1 MKAALIV
8 GMLVCGCVTHAQD
21 KELTAKDVAEYVQQ
35 RYQTMDDVVAKF
47 RQHVKF
53 NFSRIEQ
60 TFDGTL
66 TMKKPNKY
74 RVESEHQ
81 TLVTNGSVVWSYSPV
96 NKQVLVDKFKENQN
110 TLSPEKF
117 LLNLPTQYYPTLLG
131 KEKFESM
138 DAVVL
143 KLVPK
148 DDQSFIKSVK
158 MWVQER
164 TWLVRKVLV
173 VDVNETETEY
183 TVKDLKFNTHVNEAL
198 FSFTPPAGTEVV
210 DLR

>member
-1 MKAALIV
+1 MRIVALGSLMIV
-8 GMLVCGCVTHAQD
+8 ALLASAQE
-21 KELTAKDVAEYVQQ
+21 KEITAKDVAEFVQQ

-47 RQHVKF
+47 SQHVKF
-53 NFSRIEQ
+53 NFSGIEQ

-74 RVESEHQ
+74 RVESENQ
-81 TLVTNGSVVWSYSPV
+81 TFVTNGTVVWSYSPF
-96 NKQVLVDKFKENQN
+96 NKQVLVDRYKENQN
-110 TLSPEKF
+110 SLSPEKF
-117 LLNLPTQYYPTLLG
+117 LLSLPAQYYTTLLG
-131 KEKFESM
+131 KEKLESM
-138 DAVVL
+138 ETVVL

-158 MWVQER
+158 MWVQDKS
-164 TWLVRKVLV
+164 WLVRKVLV
-173 VDVNETETEY
+173 VDLNDTETEY
-183 TVKDLKFNTHVNEAL
+183 IIKDLKFNTHVNESL

>member
-1 MKAALIV
+1 MRIVSLCGLLFAAVL
-8 GMLVCGCVTHAQD
+8 TSAQD
-21 KELTAKDVAEYVQQ
+21 KEVTAKDVAEFVQQ
-35 RYQTMDDVVAKF
+35 RYQAMDDVVAKF
-47 RQHVKF
+47 TQHVTF
-53 NFSRIEQ
+53 NFSKIEQ
-60 TFDGTL
+60 TFAGTL

-81 TLVTNGSVVWSYSPV
+81 TIVTNGTVVWSYSPF
-96 NKQVLVDKFKENQN
+96 NKQVLVDRYKENQN

-117 LLNLPTQYYPTLLG
+117 LLSLPAQYYATLLG
-131 KEKFESM
+131 KEKLESM
-138 DAVVL
+138 ETVVL

-158 MWVQER
+158 MWVQEK

-173 VDVNETETEY
+173 LDVNDTETEY
-183 TVKDLKFNTHVNEAL
+183 TINDLRINTHVNESL

>member
-1 MKAALIV
+1 MRIVALCGLLLAAVL
-8 GMLVCGCVTHAQD
+8 TSAQE
-21 KELTAKDVAEYVQQ
+21 KEITAKDVAEFVQQ
-35 RYQTMDDVVAKF
+35 RYQAMDDVVAKF
-47 RQHVKF
+47 TQHVTF
-53 NFSRIEQ
+53 NFSKIEQ
-60 TFDGTL
+60 TFAGTL

-81 TLVTNGSVVWSYSPV
+81 TIVTNGTVVWSYSPF
-96 NKQVLVDKFKENQN
+96 NKQVLVDRYKENQN

-117 LLNLPTQYYPTLLG
+117 LLSLPAQYYTTLLG
-131 KEKFESM
+131 MERIASM
-138 DAVVL
+138 ETVVL

-158 MWVQER
+158 MWVQEK

-173 VDVNETETEY
+173 LDVNDTETEY
-183 TVKDLKFNTHVNEAL
+183 TINDLRINTHVNESL

>member
-1 MKAALIV
+1 MRIVALCGLLLAAVL
-8 GMLVCGCVTHAQD
+8 TSAQE
-21 KELTAKDVAEYVQQ
+21 KEITAKDVAEFVQQ
-35 RYQTMDDVVAKF
+35 RYQAMDDVVAKF
-47 RQHVKF
+47 TQHVTF
-53 NFSRIEQ
+53 NFSKIEQ
-60 TFDGTL
+60 TFAGTL

-81 TLVTNGSVVWSYSPV
+81 TIVTNGTVVWSYSPF
-96 NKQVLVDKFKENQN
+96 NKQVLVDRYKENQN

-117 LLNLPTQYYPTLLG
+117 LLSLPAQYYTTLLG
-131 KEKFESM
+131 KGKIASM
-138 DAVVL
+138 ETVVL

-158 MWVQER
+158 MWVQEK

-173 VDVNETETEY
+173 LDVNDTETEY
-183 TVKDLKFNTHVNEAL
+183 TINDLRINTHVNESF